1 MALGYFIHRGD
12 KTTCGGIVIE
22 GDEGWTTNGVPRARH
37 GDRVRCGKDGKSYPI
52 LGGVPSVTS
61 NGIPLAGTLHSVSGC
76 PCNARL
82 LNSIFTET
90 YEEDLQQPP
99 NHGYARKQA
108 SLTQLADPGL
118 ERKTAISRST
128 GNRCIFSKSC
138 ISVPA
143 GSTDAGS
150 QSEPAHN
157 FGDVLVLAPTGSEIA
172 GGAMLGKVAGDA
184 GRSLGSW
191 AIRGATSGARV
202 GVGATASAAGSVFG
216 TALLA
221 LWPRDIGDGTLYTPE
236 QLAGMT
242 TAETRVRFQF
252 RQFTNGDVRIYG
264 IHTRP
269 GSGAESVPVTL
280 ASWNASRTAMVAD
293 LGGITITWTP
303 NDGPIA
309 TAPTSSPG
317 IPLHLDTLLVHPIPE
332 DRDSQ
337 ITTYPGQGIEDATW
351 QDGIIV
357 FPADSGVPPLYLV
370 FAKPAVRP
378 LEVDLFSA
386 FNGRARNGL
395 HVDHMP
401 SQAALRRYLSGV
413 ALVGLKEIDEMM
425 DKAAG
430 IAVPARIHQ
439 RYSETYGWRN
449 TAEKQILDAS
459 DLRKAV
465 DSNFDA
471 IEPYLLEEG
480 FAQGE
485 LESARAKIHR
495 VNQEQGWY

>member
-1 MALGYFIHRGD
+1 
-12 KTTCGGIVIE
+12 
-22 GDEGWTTNGVPRARH
+22 
-37 GDRVRCGKDGKSYPI
+37 
-52 LGGVPSVTS
+52 
-61 NGIPLAGTLHSVSGC
+61 
-76 PCNARL
+76 
-82 LNSIFTET
+82 
-90 YEEDLQQPP
+90 
-99 NHGYARKQA
+99 
-108 SLTQLADPGL
+108 
-118 ERKTAISRST
+118 
-128 GNRCIFSKSC
+128 
-138 ISVPA
+138 
-143 GSTDAGS
+143 
-150 QSEPAHN
+150 
-157 FGDVLVLAPTGSEIA
+157 
-172 GGAMLGKVAGDA
+172 
-184 GRSLGSW
+184 
-191 AIRGATSGARV
+191 
-202 GVGATASAAGSVFG
+202 
-216 TALLA
+216 
-221 LWPRDIGDGTLYTPE
+221 
-236 QLAGMT
+236 MT

-252 RQFTNGDVRIYG
+252 RQFTNGDLRIYG

-401 SQAALRRYLSGV
+401 SQAAMKVYLETLDGV
-413 ALVGLKEIDEMM
+413 GELESSEIKALMGT
-425 DKAAG
+425 AAG
-430 IAVPARIHQ
+430 IAIPAKIHQ
-439 RYSETYGWRN
+439 RYSETYGGRN
-449 TAEKQILDAS
+449 SSMKQALDAG
-459 DLRKAV
+459 DLRGAV
-465 DSNFDA
+465 NSNFDA
-471 IEPYLLEEG
+471 IYPYLLDEG
-480 FAQGE
+480 FLHSE
-485 LESARAKIHR
+485 LEAARAKMHSI
-495 VNQEQGWY
+495 NEEQGWY